1 MIVCWLYYVGKS
13 SENVV
18 TLPITFSTYL
28 TPLAVDEGSAKYS
41 FGIKYN
47 STSSVRVY
55 SPNVTSFGVNI
66 ICIGF

>member
-1 MIVCWLYYVGKS
+1 MIICWLRYVGKL

-18 TLPITFSTYL
+18 TLPITFSTHL
-28 TPLAVDEGSAKYS
+28 TSLGIDEGSAKYS
-41 FGIKYN
+41 YGIKYN
-47 STSSVRVY
+47 STSSVRLY